1 MGTGAGDGIEGEE
14 GGTKD
19 LASSSSSSS
28 SISTSISASIS
39 SNNSRS
45 GARMEWPGVV
55 VSTAMETRMAR
66 ARA

>member
-1 MGTGAGDGIEGEE
+1 MGTGEVDGIEGEE
-14 GGTKD
+14 GGTKR
-19 LASSSSSSS
+19 LASSSSSS